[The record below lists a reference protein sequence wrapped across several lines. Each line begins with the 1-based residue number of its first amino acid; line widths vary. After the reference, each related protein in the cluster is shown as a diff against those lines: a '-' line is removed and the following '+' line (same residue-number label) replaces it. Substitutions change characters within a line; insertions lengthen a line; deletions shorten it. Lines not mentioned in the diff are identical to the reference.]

1 MIVRIKISI
10 KGSIILHLADSL
22 FYMLK
27 LPNWELNYSL
37 PISEIKSRFI
47 FNSFPN
53 KFTVYIFI
61 ISWSN

>member
-27 LPNWELNYSL
+27 LPNWELNCSL
-37 PISEIKSRFI
+37 PINEIKFLFI

-53 KFTVYIFI
+53 RFTVYILI
-61 ISWSN
+61 IYWSH